1 MIPLFRIHDDDYRTA
16 LLNATARVLERR
28 WFILGTEVAAFEQE
42 FASYCNVRHCVG
54 LANGTDALEL
64 ALRALG
70 VTAGDT
76 VFLAANAGFYAS
88 AAAHLIGARP
98 HYVDVD
104 EETLTLSPNALAR
117 ALSQQTPK
125 AILVTHLYG
134 QLADMDAILS
144 LAQPAA
150 IPVIEDCAQ
159 AHGASRDGR
168 LAGSFGSIG
177 CFSFYPTKNLGAI
190 GDGGAATTDDPFL
203 AETLRKL
210 RQYGWKEKYHVE
222 IPGGR
227 NSRLDELQAAFLREK
242 LRLLDSWTSERR
254 SIAARYTRALSSLP
268 LRCPCSSGEDFV
280 SHLYVIRTE
289 GRAAL
294 RTHLQSL
301 GVATEV
307 HYPIPDHLQ
316 PAYASG
322 QSKGTL
328 PVTEDACRTVLSLP
342 CFPGLTAAEQNRVID
357 AIQTFFGSDHPKC

>member
-203 AETLRKL
+203 AETLRVK
-210 RQYGWKEKYHVE
+210 
-222 IPGGR
+222 
-227 NSRLDELQAAFLREK
+227 SRLVINAFFEQFRFFLLPFLQCLN
-242 LRLLDSWTSERR
+242 
-254 SIAARYTRALSSLP
+254 
-268 LRCPCSSGEDFV
+268 G
-280 SHLYVIRTE
+280 RTMVE
-289 GRAAL
+289 CAL
-294 RTHLQSL
+294 RNLLVVGFDIAFKRRLQ
-301 GVATEV
+301 
-307 HYPIPDHLQ
+307 
-316 PAYASG
+316 
-322 QSKGTL
+322 
-328 PVTEDACRTVLSLP
+328 LS
-342 CFPGLTAAEQNRVID
+342 R
-357 AIQTFFGSDHPKC
+357 